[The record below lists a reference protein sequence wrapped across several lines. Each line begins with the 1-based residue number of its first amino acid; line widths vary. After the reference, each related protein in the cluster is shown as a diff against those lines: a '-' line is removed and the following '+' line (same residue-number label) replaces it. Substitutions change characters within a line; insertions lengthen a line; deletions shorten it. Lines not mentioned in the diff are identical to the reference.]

1 MHSTHNERKSVVDAE
16 FVRTLKNKN
25 LQIQDLYQKM
35 YILINQM
42 TQLISPII
50 YHSTIKTKS
59 VYIKSSTY
67 IDSSKEIDNKDSEF
81 KIGDIIRIPKYK
93 NIFAKGYVPNWSV
106 EVFVIKNVK
115 NTVPRTCYQ

>member
-93 NIFAKGYVPNWSV
+93 NIFAKRYVPNWSV

>member
-25 LQIQDLYQKM
+25 LQIQYLYQKM

>member
-16 FVRTLKNKN
+16 FIRTLKNKN

-115 NTVPRTCYQ
+115 NTVPQTCYQ

>member
-16 FVRTLKNKN
+16 FIRTLKNKN

>member
-16 FVRTLKNKN
+16 FIRTLKNKN

-67 IDSSKEIDNKDSEF
+67 IDSSKEIDNKYSEF